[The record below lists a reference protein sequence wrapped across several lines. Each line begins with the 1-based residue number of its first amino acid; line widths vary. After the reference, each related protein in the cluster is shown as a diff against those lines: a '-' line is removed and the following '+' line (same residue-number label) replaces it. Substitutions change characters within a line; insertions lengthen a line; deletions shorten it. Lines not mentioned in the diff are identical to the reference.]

1 MRTPTHTAVSEA
13 DRSRLRV
20 LRWWMPILSCRWQGS
35 APRRRSWASVAWRQV
50 ARKHRLRSTWPCSRS
65 AKVACQAGEQRPTHR
80 RRCVRVKPIVRPSV
94 LDAVRDQLL
103 TWLEAQ
109 PALTAVAA
117 LDRLR
122 PPRAEPHVA

>member
-1 MRTPTHTAVSEA
+1 M
-13 DRSRLRV
+13 
-20 LRWWMPILSCRWQGS
+20 
-35 APRRRSWASVAWRQV
+35 
-50 ARKHRLRSTWPCSRS
+50 
-65 AKVACQAGEQRPTHR
+65 
-80 RRCVRVKPIVRPSV
+80 

-122 PPRAEPHVA
+122 TLHPDQFTADHLRTMQRFMKVRRLAMAREVLLGPLPTGKATVPSIMAADNAAWADDDTKSPGNIPS